1 MIIVIIIII
10 ISLMRH
16 DKAGR
21 SQAITNDCRLATSTN
36 AHNVKLVS
44 ILSAGALYS
53 TAKQNLRAMT
63 SSATYTVNNRSSSV
77 VQSASVTG
85 TETGAARADVDL
97 NPSFTAIS
105 FGCRLFFEYSS
116 DTLVV
121 ALTLM
126 EGT

>member
-44 ILSAGALYS
+44 ILSTGGAVLNS
-53 TAKQNLRAMT
+53 
-63 SSATYTVNNRSSSV
+63 
-77 VQSASVTG
+77 G
-85 TETGAARADVDL
+85 TKSESNDV
-97 NPSFTAIS
+97 
-105 FGCRLFFEYSS
+105 
-116 DTLVV
+116 
-121 ALTLM
+121 
-126 EGT
+126 